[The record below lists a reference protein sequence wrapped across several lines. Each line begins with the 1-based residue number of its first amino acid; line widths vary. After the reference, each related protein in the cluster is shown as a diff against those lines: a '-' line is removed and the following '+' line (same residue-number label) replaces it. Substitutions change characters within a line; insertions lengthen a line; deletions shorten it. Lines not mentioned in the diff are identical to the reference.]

1 MEEKKTLN
9 NSEINDYI
17 KAMAPVYEPFFEA
30 GCESTDPKTGKK
42 IIMQEDGTWKE
53 VEKKK

>member
-1 MEEKKTLN
+1 MEENKKIE
-9 NSEINDYI
+9 NSEINSYI
-17 KAMAPVYEPFFEA
+17 KTMAPVYEPFFEP

-53 VEKKK
+53 VEKK